1 MSAPVLAIAG
11 LRKRFGALAVTDGVD
26 LDVRAGEIHALIG
39 PNGAGKT
46 TLINLIAGTLAPDAG
61 TIRLDGR
68 DITRLAPHRRV
79 TAGLARS
86 FQMPSLVPGWTVGE
100 NLALALRMARGA
112 GTGLFRRA
120 DREADIAA
128 RLGPALARV
137 GLAGREAAP
146 ASDLSHG
153 EKRALEIALALAL
166 DPHLLLLDEPLAGTG
181 PEEAARLVALI
192 ADLRAHHAI
201 LLIEHD
207 MSAVFALADRVSVL
221 VEGRIVA
228 QGSPDAVRADPAAR
242 AAYLGTDA

>member
-46 TLINLIAGTLAPDAG
+46 TLVNLIAGTLAPDAG

-79 TAGLARS
+79 SAGLARS

-120 DREADIAA
+120 DTEADIAA

-146 ASDLSHG
+146 AGDLSWRSARWKSRWLWRSTRICSCSTSRLPAPG
-153 EKRALEIALALAL
+153 RRKR
-166 DPHLLLLDEPLAGTG
+166 P
-181 PEEAARLVALI
+181 
-192 ADLRAHHAI
+192 
-201 LLIEHD
+201 
-207 MSAVFALADRVSVL
+207 VSS
-221 VEGRIVA
+221 R
-228 QGSPDAVRADPAAR
+228 
-242 AAYLGTDA
+242 